1 MGRIISI
8 IFLDLVLSGDNAVVI
23 AMATRKLTGKIRT
36 RAIIIGT
43 GGAVTFRVLLML
55 IAIQLLAIPFVKII
69 GGILLFIIAFNLV
82 KKSQPED
89 EAEQIKGGSTLLS
102 AVGTIIAA
110 DFVMSLDNILAI
122 AGAADGQPLLAV
134 FGLAISI
141 PIVVFASQLIAI
153 IMNRFPIIVWVGGL
167 LIAYTA
173 GTMIAGDALIK
184 SLLGVS
190 VAATLLVP
198 LIFCA
203 LLLIITLFYN
213 HIQFTTKRH

>member
-1 MGRIISI
+1 M
-8 IFLDLVLSGDNAVVI
+8 VI
-23 AMATRKLTGKIRT
+23 ALATRKLMGKMRT

-55 IAIQLLAIPFVKII
+55 IAIQLLAIPFVKVI
-69 GGILLFIIAFNLV
+69 GGLLLFMIAFNLV
-82 KKSQPED
+82 KKGPTED
-89 EAEQIKGGSTLLS
+89 ETEQIKGGTTLLS

-141 PIVVFASQLIAI
+141 PIVVFASQLIAA
-153 IMNRFPIIVWVGGL
+153 IMNRFPIIVWIGGL

-173 GTMIAGDALIK
+173 GTMIAGDPFIK
-184 SLLGVS
+184 LLLS
-190 VAATLLVP
+190 TTMTAIP
-198 LIFCA
+198 LIPIISCV
-203 LLLIITLFYN
+203 LLLIVTLIYN
-213 HIQFTTKRH
+213 QYQTSIKHH